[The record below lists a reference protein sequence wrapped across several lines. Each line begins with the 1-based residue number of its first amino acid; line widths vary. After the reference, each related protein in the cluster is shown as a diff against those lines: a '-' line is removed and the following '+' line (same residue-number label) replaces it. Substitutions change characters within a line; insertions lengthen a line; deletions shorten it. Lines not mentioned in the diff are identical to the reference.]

1 MYETKWDL
9 IGILILVVFVIFGG
23 IYTIFEDFIY
33 RSFDTY
39 INKAMSSII
48 LTNILLGCIAYL
60 LLRLAPYDVKGR

>member
-33 RSFDTY
+33 RSFDAY

-48 LTNILLGCIAYL
+48 LTNMLLGSIGL
-60 LLRLAPYDVKGR
+60 ILINKEK